1 MTWRCTSILKNKR
14 DPWNFEDF
22 GQVEISNIQ
31 NEVMSYYDE
40 WLINTTRQETFETH
54 KETFAIELTALDY
67 FHGIGMPGDCI
78 TSKKLKNEFANT
90 EFNQLANK
98 VEALAGG
105 KLIRAEFISLKPRS
119 RVRTHKDRSD
129 VLYVARRFHVP
140 IKTNPYVTFF
150 AGIDVRHLESGRLY
164 ELNNINYH
172 GVRNGSDENRIHLI
186 LDVLPEQYLEG
197 IRFIDE
203 TE

>member
-1 MTWRCTSILKNKR
+1 MSTLKSKR

-22 GQVEISNIQ
+22 GQVEISSIQ

-40 WLINTTRQETFETH
+40 WLIDTSRQDTFQTH
-54 KETFAIELTALDY
+54 KDTFAIELTALDY
-67 FHGIGMPGDCI
+67 LHGIGMPGDCI
-78 TSKKLKNEFANT
+78 TTKKLNNKSAKIELD
-90 EFNQLANK
+90 QLINK
-98 VEALAGG
+98 VEQLAAG
-105 KLIRAEFISLKPRS
+105 KLIRAEFISLKPKS
-119 RVRTHKDRSD
+119 RIRTHKDRSD
-129 VLYVARRFHVP
+129 LLYLSRRFHVP
-140 IKTNPYVTFF
+140 IKTNPYVTFS
-150 AGIDVRHLESGRLY
+150 AGLDVRHLYPGRLY

-172 GVRNGSDENRIHLI
+172 SVKNDGNENRIHLI